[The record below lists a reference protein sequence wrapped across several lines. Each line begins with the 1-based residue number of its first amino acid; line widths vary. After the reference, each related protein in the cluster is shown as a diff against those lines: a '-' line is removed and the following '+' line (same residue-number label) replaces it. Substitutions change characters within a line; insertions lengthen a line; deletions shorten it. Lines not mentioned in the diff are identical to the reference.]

1 MTQKIWD
8 RLLSLDRA
16 EFRKLIRN
24 GDFLKT
30 WKFIEKNIFKL

>member
-8 RLLSLDRA
+8 RLLSLDRE
-16 EFRKLIRN
+16 EFRTLIRG

-30 WKFIEKNIFKL
+30 WKFIEANLFKL

>member
-8 RLLSLDRA
+8 RLLALDRD
-16 EFRKLIRN
+16 EFRKLIRG

-30 WKFIEKNIFKL
+30 WQFIESNILKL

>member
-8 RLLSLDRA
+8 RLLAIDRE
-16 EFRKLIRN
+16 EFRKLIQG

-30 WKFIEKNIFKL
+30 WKFIEANIFKL